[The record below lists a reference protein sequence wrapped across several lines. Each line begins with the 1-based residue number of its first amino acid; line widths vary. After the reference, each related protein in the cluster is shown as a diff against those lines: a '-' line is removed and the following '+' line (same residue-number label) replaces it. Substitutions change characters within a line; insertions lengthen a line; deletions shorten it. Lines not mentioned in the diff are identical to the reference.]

1 MGEDYTVIIRN
12 RVNELF
18 HDCIEPVMKG
28 IVSEYNRIQGIE
40 AKIVSEGPAMMGI
53 EKYLSILF
61 KFPDGVEHLIC
72 VYWIVGEEKI
82 MVENLRMLT
91 LNRSLSIHSLNPV
104 ELKKTIKVLAG
115 LGRN

>member
-1 MGEDYTVIIRN
+1 MAEVYTIQLKN
-12 RVNELF
+12 RVNEIFLE
-18 HDCIEPVMKG
+18 CIEPVMHEL
-28 IVSEYNRIQGIE
+28 VSEYNGIQGIE

-82 MVENLRMLT
+82 VVENLRMLT
-91 LNRSLSIHSLNPV
+91 LNRSLSIYSLNPV